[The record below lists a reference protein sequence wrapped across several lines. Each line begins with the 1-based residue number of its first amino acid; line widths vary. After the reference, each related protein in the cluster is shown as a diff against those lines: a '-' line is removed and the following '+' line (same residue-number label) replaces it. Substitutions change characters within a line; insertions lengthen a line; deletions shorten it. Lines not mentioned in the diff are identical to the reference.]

1 MRDDVS
7 SSSWTRDA
15 TETTTLLRADG
26 DVDAGRAWTRGR
38 RRTVIGVLSA
48 SLALMVALMVA
59 GRAGRAFLSKAKPRF
74 TVDFHVDVGCIPM
87 EVMNLSP
94 VKNFFSSDVASVR
107 MLRRGNSP
115 TREFGGVNRRAG
127 AVELSQSGWSSVYVG
142 SAEVRE
148 GEEIGFALVNDA
160 GDAIFELGYNKRFPN
175 SGELANATCLKHVAA
190 GGGVYKN
197 RVIPKKEYL
206 RVVDGVPRFETT
218 WAGCLDRCPLMVK
231 LVACTGPE
239 SGDDDNVW
247 GIEESMAMTDVW
259 RKYKGH
265 FTSVSSGE
273 FNTWGLNTVNGS
285 LAWTRN
291 ADLNQY
297 SRANWIQA
305 TNNPVASGVAQG
317 SMIDFD
323 AGYDALI
330 GVTQSVHSSGGY
342 MWSRPVDGT
351 GDWQFADDGNGRG
364 VQVTIGR
371 THHFHMNG
379 HNNMWSAE
387 LPNGSWVHQAVT
399 TVKQVEVGDSDAFV
413 IYLDGTTLKQKPSD
427 MTGSWTTIPI
437 PTALATAQMSQ
448 ITVGATTL
456 FILDNNGD
464 LWGCDLPCAGGAAIT
479 LANNAPANIISIDAG
494 KVIHN
499 VPN

>member
-1 MRDDVS
+1 M
-7 SSSWTRDA
+7 
-15 TETTTLLRADG
+15 
-26 DVDAGRAWTRGR
+26 
-38 RRTVIGVLSA
+38 
-48 SLALMVALMVA
+48 
-59 GRAGRAFLSKAKPRF
+59 
-74 TVDFHVDVGCIPM
+74 
-87 EVMNLSP
+87 
-94 VKNFFSSDVASVR
+94 
-107 MLRRGNSP
+107 
-115 TREFGGVNRRAG
+115 
-127 AVELSQSGWSSVYVG
+127 
-142 SAEVRE
+142 
-148 GEEIGFALVNDA
+148 
-160 GDAIFELGYNKRFPN
+160 
-175 SGELANATCLKHVAA
+175 
-190 GGGVYKN
+190 
-197 RVIPKKEYL
+197 
-206 RVVDGVPRFETT
+206 
-218 WAGCLDRCPLMVK
+218 K
-231 LVACTGPE
+231 LVACTGPA

-273 FNTWGLNTVNGS
+273 FNSWGLNTVNGS

-297 SRANWIQA
+297 SRANWNQA

-427 MTGSWTTIPI
+427 MTGSWTTLPI
-437 PTALATAQMSQ
+437 PAALATAQMSQ